1 MQIKKVKKMNK
12 NNIKLF
18 NDRKIR
24 TKWDEEIQDYYYSII
39 DVIAV
44 LTESKRPEK
53 YWSDLKSKLNKEGSQ
68 LSENIGRLK
77 MPAKDGKM
85 RMTDVATTKQL
96 LRLIQSVPSPNAE
109 PFKLWLAQVG
119 SERLDEIADPEL
131 SIERAINNYRQQG
144 YSEEWISQR
153 IRSMEI
159 RKDLTAA
166 WDRSGVEKGLEYAIL
181 TDEISRA
188 SFGITTNQHKK
199 IKGLRKENLR
209 DNMTNAELVINML
222 GELATTEISK
232 SENPNGFEESQ
243 DVAKRGGTIAGN
255 ARRELEANTG
265 RKVISKNNANDKR
278 LLGK

>member
-1 MQIKKVKKMNK
+1 MKE

-18 NDRKIR
+18 NDRQIR
-24 TKWDEEIQDYYYSII
+24 TKWDEEIQDYYFSII

-44 LTESKRPEK
+44 LTESKNPSA
-53 YWSDLKSKLNKEGSQ
+53 YWRKLKQ
-68 LSENIGRLK
+68 RLSEEGNQTVTNCHKLK

-85 RMTDVATTKQL
+85 RFTDVANTKQL
-96 LRLIQSVPSPNAE
+96 LRIIQSVPSPNAE

-159 RKDLTAA
+159 RKDLTAE

>member
-1 MQIKKVKKMNK
+1 MK

-18 NDRKIR
+18 NDRQIR
-24 TKWDEEIQDYYYSII
+24 TKWDEEIQDYYFSVI
-39 DVIAV
+39 DVIEV
-44 LTESKRPEK
+44 LTESSKPRDYWYRLKKREK
-53 YWSDLKSKLNKEGSQ
+53 ENGVDLSTNCRQ
-68 LSENIGRLK
+68 LK

-85 RMTDVATTKQL
+85 RLTDVATTKQL
-96 LRLIQSVPSPNAE
+96 LRIIQSIPSPNAE

-159 RKDLTAA
+159 RKDLTAE

-265 RKVISKNNANDKR
+265 RKVISKNNADNKR

>member
-1 MQIKKVKKMNK
+1 MQIKKVKKMK

-24 TKWDEEIQDYYYSII
+24 TKWDEEIQDYYFSVI
-39 DVIAV
+39 DVIEV
-44 LTESKRPEK
+44 LTESKNPSN
-53 YWSDLKSKLNKEGSQ
+53 YWKVLKKRLKDEGVEMVTICNQ
-68 LSENIGRLK
+68 LK
-77 MPAKDGKM
+77 MPSHKDGKM
-85 RMTDVATTKQL
+85 YKTDVANTKQL
-96 LRLIQSVPSPNAE
+96 LRIIQSVPSPNAE

-131 SIERAINNYRQQG
+131 SIERAINNYREKG

-159 RKDLTAA
+159 RKDLTAE

-188 SFGITTNQHKK
+188 SFGITTNKHKK

>member
-1 MQIKKVKKMNK
+1 MDEKYA
-12 NNIKLF
+12 IKLF
-18 NDRKIR
+18 DEYKIR
-24 TKWDEEIQDYYYSII
+24 TKWDPEIEDYYYSII

-44 LTESKRPEK
+44 LTESKNPSA
-53 YWSDLKSKLNKEGSQ
+53 YWRKLKQRLKEEGNQ
-68 LSENIGRLK
+68 TVTNCHQLK

-159 RKDLTAA
+159 RKDLTAE

-188 SFGITTNQHKK
+188 SFGLTTNQHKR
-199 IKGLRKENLR
+199 IKGLKKENLR

-265 RKVISKNNANDKR
+265 RKEISKSNANDKR

>member
-1 MQIKKVKKMNK
+1 MKSILTRTNK
-12 NNIKLF
+12 CFSK
-18 NDRKIR
+18 RKIR

-44 LTESKRPEK
+44 LTESKDPNA
-53 YWSDLKSKLNKEGSQ
+53 YWRKLKQRLKEEGNQ
-68 LSENIGRLK
+68 TVTNCHQLK

-159 RKDLTAA
+159 RKDLTAE

-188 SFGITTNQHKK
+188 SFGLTTNQHKR
-199 IKGLRKENLR
+199 IKGLKKENLR

-265 RKVISKNNANDKR
+265 RKVISKSNANDKR